1 MTTSTMNA
9 LYCRINDIITYYVML
24 IDILPACNGT
34 FMFAVSCWIAGYY
47 RIVGY

>member
-9 LYCRINDIITYYVML
+9 LYRRFNDTITYYVIS
-24 IDILPACNGT
+24 IDIFPACNGA
-34 FMFAVSCWIAGYY
+34 FMFAVWCWIAGYY